1 MTAAYLPVSRLVA
14 DERQPDVALF
24 LPTLYSGG
32 AERVQLNLARYFLDR
47 GLRVDLVVCKYF
59 GSLKDQVPEGVR
71 LISLDARK
79 VMFSVPAYLRYLRT
93 ARPSVVLSSVENAAI
108 ISCIG
113 KMLSSHPH
121 RLVVRLDNSLSEP
134 GILPLQMHRWPVMT
148 AIASTFHA
156 ADAFIAVSNG
166 LKEQLSRL
174 PGLGNKPIRR
184 IYNPIIH
191 EGFEAQA
198 DLPAA
203 LPPSIKPGEP
213 FVLAVGRLHKQK
225 GYAHLLSA
233 FARVVQQ
240 RPSHL
245 VILGEGD
252 DREELQAFANSLGI
266 APYVHLLGY
275 VPNPLAYMRHADV
288 FVLSSLAEGFG
299 NVIVEALACG
309 TPVISTDCPH
319 GPRDILSGGRYGT
332 LVRVGDV
339 DSLAQAI
346 IAKLAVPKP
355 AMSAELKEHL
365 QLFSIETIG
374 KRYIE
379 ELGLRSGTIS
389 PSEQSASTQ
398 TALA

>member
-1 MTAAYLPVSRLVA
+1 MSASAYIPVSRLVA
-14 DERQPDVALF
+14 NETRPDIALF

-59 GSLKDQVPEGVR
+59 GSLKDQVPSGVR
-71 LISLDARK
+71 LISLDAHK
-79 VMFSVPAYLRYLRT
+79 VMFSVPAYLRYLRI

-108 ISCIG
+108 VSCVG
-113 KMLSSHPH
+113 KMLSSHRH
-121 RLVVRLDNSLSEP
+121 RLLVRLDNSLSEP
-134 GILPLQMHRWPVMT
+134 GVLPLQLHRWPVMT
-148 AIASTFHA
+148 AVVSTFHA
-156 ADAFIAVSNG
+156 ADAFVAVSNG

-174 PGLGNKPIRR
+174 PGLGKKPIRR

-198 DLPAA
+198 GLTPA
-203 LPPSIKPGEP
+203 LPPSIRPGEP
-213 FVLAVGRLHKQK
+213 FVLAAGRLHKQK
-225 GYAHLLSA
+225 GYTHLLLA
-233 FARVVQQ
+233 FARVAQQ
-240 RPSHL
+240 RSSHL

-252 DREELQAFANSLGI
+252 DREELQALARSLGI
-266 APYVHLLGY
+266 APYVHFIGY
-275 VPNPLAYMRHADV
+275 ASNPLAYMRHAAV

-319 GPRDILSGGRYGT
+319 GPREILSGGRYGT
-332 LVRVGDV
+332 LVPVGDV

-346 IAKLAVPKP
+346 VAKLNAPKP
-355 AMSAELKEHL
+355 AMSEELKEHL

-374 KRYIE
+374 RRYLE
-379 ELGLRSGTIS
+379 DLELPSVTIS
-389 PSEQSASTQ
+389 QSAQIRTSV
-398 TALA
+398 A

>member
-1 MTAAYLPVSRLVA
+1 MTAPACIPVSQLVA
-14 DERQPDVALF
+14 DETRPDVALF

-32 AERVQLNLARYFLDR
+32 AERVQLNLARYFLDH

-59 GSLKDQVPEGVR
+59 GSLKDKVPEGVR
-71 LISLDARK
+71 LISLDARR
-79 VMFSVPAYLRYLRT
+79 VMFSAPAYLRYLRI
-93 ARPSVVLSSVENAAI
+93 ARPTVVLSSVENAAI

-113 KMLSSHPH
+113 KMLSSHRH
-121 RLVVRLDNSLSEP
+121 RLLVRLDNSLSEP

-156 ADAFIAVSNG
+156 ADAFVAVSRG

-174 PGLGNKPIRR
+174 PGLRNKPISS

-198 DLPAA
+198 DLMPA
-203 LPPSIKPGEP
+203 LPSSIKPGEP

-225 GYAHLLSA
+225 GYRHLLMA
-233 FARVVQQ
+233 FARVVKQ

-245 VILGEGD
+245 IILGEGD
-252 DREELQAFANSLGI
+252 DREELQGLAASFGL
-266 APYVHLLGY
+266 APYVHFLGY
-275 VPNPLAYMRHADV
+275 AANPLAYMRHAAV

-309 TPVISTDCPH
+309 TPVVSTDCPH
-319 GPRDILSGGRYGT
+319 GPREILSDGRYGT

-339 DSLAQAI
+339 DALAHAI
-346 IAKLAVPKP
+346 VAKLTLPKP
-355 AMSAELKEHL
+355 TMSGELKEHL

-379 ELGLRSGTIS
+379 ELGLLSGTIS
-389 PSEQSASTQ
+389 QGAPAR
-398 TALA
+398 AAIA